1 MPDPLRV
8 TRRGVLVA
16 GGAVIIGAAS
26 GCASGSDTA
35 SPVATPSSTVE
46 AKPSDVIPFYGAHQA
61 GVETPSAL
69 TQSFIGLN
77 LRSRDRESAEAALLL
92 VSDDAARLTQ
102 GVAALGDTEPEIA
115 LNPSRLTVTVGL
127 GAGFF
132 DAAGVVKPEQLRDI
146 PSFRTDAFEDG
157 WEQTDL
163 LLQVGSDDPL
173 TLAHTVRMLTKDLA
187 TLTKVAWIQ
196 DGFISP
202 NPANPGSRTTRNL
215 MGQVDGTVNAAASTP
230 DFDEVVWID
239 GGSPWVS
246 GGTVLVLR
254 RIRMLMDTWDALDQA
269 AQELVIGR
277 HRDSGAP
284 LGQQNETDPMPWDE
298 VDELGLP
305 VIPMDAHAR
314 VAHATDNQSSILRR
328 PYNYDAGFQRGKAD
342 VGLIFAAYMRDPA
355 TSFIPMQQRIADSDA
370 FNVWNTTIGSA
381 TYFIPSGA
389 SEGGVIGEGMF
400 A

>member
-1 MPDPLRV
+1 MNESLRV

-16 GGAVIIGAAS
+16 GGAVLIGAAS

-35 SPVATPSSTVE
+35 QTTVSASPSTPE
-46 AKPSDVIPFYGAHQA
+46 ASSDVIAFYGAHQA
-61 GVETPSAL
+61 GVETPPAL
-69 TQSFIGLN
+69 QQSFIGMN
-77 LRSRDRESAEAALLL
+77 LRARDRESAEALLLL
-92 VSDDAARLTQ
+92 VSDDAARLTL
-102 GVAALGDTEPEIA
+102 GEPALGDTEPEIA
-115 LNPSRLTVTVGL
+115 RNPARLTITVGL

-132 DAAGVVKPEQLRDI
+132 EAAGVTKPEQLREL
-146 PSFRTDAFEDG
+146 PSFETDAFEDG

-163 LLQVGSDDPL
+163 MLQVGSDDPL
-173 TLAHTVRMLTKDLA
+173 TLAHTIRMLTKDLA
-187 TLTKVAWIQ
+187 TLTEVAWIQ

-202 NPANPGSRTTRNL
+202 NPSNPGSRAGRNL
-215 MGQVDGTVNAAASTP
+215 MGQVDGTINPAPQTP
-230 DFDEVVWID
+230 DFDEIVWID
-239 GGSPWVS
+239 GGEPWVS

-284 LGQQNETDPMPWDE
+284 LGKQHETDPMPWDE
-298 VDELGLP
+298 VDEIGLP

-328 PYNYDAGFQRGKAD
+328 PYNYDAGFRQGKAD
-342 VGLIFAAYMRDPA
+342 VGLLFAAYMRDPA
-355 TSFIPMQQRIADSDA
+355 TSFIPMQQRIAESDA

-381 TYFIPSGA
+381 TYFIPAGA
-389 SEGGVIGEGMF
+389 RDGGVIGEGMF